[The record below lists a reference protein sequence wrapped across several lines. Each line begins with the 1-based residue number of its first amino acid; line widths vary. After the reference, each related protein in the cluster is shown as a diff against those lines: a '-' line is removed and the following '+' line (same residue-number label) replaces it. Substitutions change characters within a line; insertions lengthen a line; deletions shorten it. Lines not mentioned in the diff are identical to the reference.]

1 MPHPLREFR
10 DREGL
15 TQSELGAR
23 IGKSKFTVS
32 KIENG
37 KQGLPDAL
45 IRKLVAETGISADA
59 LLQID
64 DAPDATGAAPIPEEC
79 AR

>member
-1 MPHPLREFR
+1 MTHPLREFR
-10 DREGL
+10 ERAGL

-23 IGKSKFTVS
+23 IGKSKFTVC

-37 KQGLPDAL
+37 KQGLTDAL
-45 IRKLVAETGISADA
+45 LRALAAETGLTADK
-59 LLQID
+59 LLGLEK
-64 DAPDATGAAPIPEEC
+64 TSGAAPVEEC